1 MLAHP
6 LRDGGMALLKRST
19 KVKAEALLDGL
30 TCAVVCVDEAL
41 RVVGLNTAAES
52 LFSVGR
58 KNAVGEPLI
67 TVIPHFAQHQPQ
79 LEQAV
84 KLFAGFI
91 EREVRLLKAGDAP
104 LTVDWTVTPFQD
116 GRLRG
121 LLMEL
126 LPLDRHL
133 RITRDE
139 MLSAQHLASRAMV
152 RGLAHE
158 IKNPLGGIRGAAQLL
173 ERAFP
178 DSEHREY
185 TQVIIRE
192 ADRLQNLVNRLLGPN
207 RLPQKAALNLHEVL
221 EHVRQLVQA
230 EGQPNVQIVR
240 DYDPSIPDVWAD
252 REQLIQAVL
261 NVVRN
266 AMQALA
272 SSPLRVGAEPGMVT
286 LRSRTKRQFTI
297 AGVRHK
303 LLAQIDIED
312 DGPGVPTAMFEQ
324 IFYPMVTTRPEGT
337 GLGLPIAQYMIHT
350 HGGLIEC
357 ASRPGQTIFSIY
369 LPFDTNK

>member
-1 MLAHP
+1 
-6 LRDGGMALLKRST
+6 MALLNRTS
-19 KVKAEALLDGL
+19 KVKPESLLDGL
-30 TCAVVCVDEAL
+30 TSSVICVDERL
-41 RVVGLNTAAES
+41 RVVGLNTAAETM
-52 LFSVGR
+52 FGVGR
-58 KNAVGEPLI
+58 KHAMGELLSVAV
-67 TVIPHFAQHQPQ
+67 PHFAPHEAR
-79 LEQAV
+79 LSQATS
-84 KLFAGFI
+84 LFAGFI
-91 EREVRLLKAGDAP
+91 ERELRLTKNGDP
-104 LTVDWTVTPFQD
+104 PVTVDWTVTPFQE
-116 GRLRG
+116 GKLRG

-133 RITRDE
+133 RISRDE
-139 MLSAQHLASRAMV
+139 MLLVQHQASRAMI

-207 RLPQKAALNLHEVL
+207 RLPQKCALNLHEVL

-230 EGQPNVQIVR
+230 EGQANVQISR

-261 NVVRN
+261 NLVRN

-272 SSPLRVGAEPGMVT
+272 SQPHRGALVLRT
-286 LRSRTKRQFTI
+286 RTKRQFTI

-303 LLAQIDIED
+303 LLAQIDVED
-312 DGPGVPTAMFEQ
+312 NGPGIAANMLEQ
-324 IFYPMVTTRPEGT
+324 VFYPMVTTRPEGT
-337 GLGLPIAQYMIHT
+337 GLGLPIAQYLIHS

-357 ASRPGQTIFSIY
+357 SSRPGQTIFSIY
-369 LPFDTNK
+369 LPFEAPPA

>member
-1 MLAHP
+1 
-6 LRDGGMALLKRST
+6 MALLSRSS
-19 KVKAEALLDGL
+19 KVKAESLLDGL
-30 TCAVVCVDEAL
+30 TSAVICVDERL
-41 RVVGLNTAAES
+41 RVAGLNTAAET
-52 LFSVGR
+52 LFGIGR
-58 KNAVGEPLI
+58 KHALGELLF
-67 TVIPHFAQHQPQ
+67 TAIPYFAAHEER
-79 LEQAV
+79 LTSAST
-84 KLFAGFI
+84 LFAGFI
-91 EREVRLLKAGDAP
+91 EREMRLAYNGHPK

-116 GRLRG
+116 GKLRG

-126 LPLDRHL
+126 LPLERHL
-133 RITRDE
+133 RISRDE
-139 MLSAQHLASRAMV
+139 MLSAQHQASRAMV

-173 ERAFP
+173 ERAYP

-207 RLPQKAALNLHEVL
+207 RLPQKGALNLHEVL

-230 EGQPNVQIVR
+230 EGQSNVLIVR
-240 DYDPSIPDVWAD
+240 DYDPSIPDIWAD

-272 SSPLRVGAEPGMVT
+272 SQPHQMAAPGTLT
-286 LRSRTKRQFTI
+286 LRSRTRRQFTI

-312 DGPGVPTAMFEQ
+312 NGPGIPANMFEQ

-337 GLGLPIAQYMIHT
+337 GLGLPIAQTLIHS

-357 ASRPGQTIFSIY
+357 ASRVGLTVFSIY
-369 LPFDTNK
+369 LPFEGP